1 MKKTRFLAVALLAV
15 LTLGFVSCDPYNEQ
29 YNYNAYQR
37 AVNET
42 VKTLIVQSG
51 RK

>member
-37 AVNET
+37 ASCIFQCYH
-42 VKTLIVQSG
+42 IVVLL
-51 RK
+51 